1 MTETTSTSTELLSL
15 TPPKTQRRK
24 IYFSHQRRGGPLAER
39 VMSATP
45 PIARV
50 TSLDANLILL
60 MSPREARRCKLR
72 VSSYLRDFKVPL
84 RRNSDSK
91 IRWSHH
97 RLESQ
102 RAVLIIRKLSSRQQ
116 KLVHSSNP
124 IKLMAGTKKA
134 MVDAVHINA
143 YPPNQCRCQQ
153 MTPSIHKATSKMMM
167 MRKRLRIDKK

>member
-1 MTETTSTSTELLSL
+1 MTVTTSTSTELLSL

-60 MSPREARRCKLR
+60 MSLREARRCKLR

-91 IRWSHH
+91 IRRS

-124 IKLMAGTKKA
+124 IKLMAGNKKA
-134 MVDAVHINA
+134 MADAEHINA

-167 MRKRLRIDKK
+167 RRKRLRIDKK